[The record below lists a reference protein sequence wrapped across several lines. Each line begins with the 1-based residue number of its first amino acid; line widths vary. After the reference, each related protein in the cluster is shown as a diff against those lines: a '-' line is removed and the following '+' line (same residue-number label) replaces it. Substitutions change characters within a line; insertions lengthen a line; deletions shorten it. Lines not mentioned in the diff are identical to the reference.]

1 MFAIVTGASTG
12 IGAAIAKTLVKAGHS
27 VAGIARDADKLSALH
42 RALGERF
49 EPHACDVTDDT
60 VFAAVLRQIADTHGR
75 IDLLVNN
82 AGSAKVM
89 SIADTTPEQFRAMH
103 DLNVHAPATAIHT
116 LWSTLCAHGDAR
128 IVNVSSLAQLDPFPG
143 FFAYASSKSALHL
156 LTVVAN
162 AEGEPHGVRAFTVAP
177 GVVDT
182 PLHRSLMP
190 DGIAPVDGLSST
202 LQPADVAALVMKI
215 ADGALDARAG
225 CVLAM
230 PAPAAVA
237 SLRRWIIEQPGG
249 GVDIVSGDI
258 IE

>member
-12 IGAAIAKTLVKAGHS
+12 IGAALAKVLVKAGHT
-27 VAGIARDADKLSALH
+27 VAGIARDGDKLAALQ
-42 RALGERF
+42 RALGDRF
-49 EPHACDVTDDT
+49 EPHPCDVTDTT
-60 VFAAVLRQIADTHGR
+60 VFAAVLRHIADTHGR

-82 AGSAKVM
+82 AGTAKVM
-89 SIADTTPEQFRAMH
+89 SIADTTPEEFRAMH
-103 DLNVHAPATAIHT
+103 DINVLAPATAIHT
-116 LWSTLCAHGDAR
+116 LWPTLTSRGDTR

-190 DGIAPVDGLSST
+190 EGIAPVDGLSST
-202 LQPADVAALVMKI
+202 LQPTDVASLI
-215 ADGALDARAG
+215 AAIAEGKHDARAG
-225 CVLAM
+225 WVLAM
-230 PAPAAVA
+230 PAPAAVS
-237 SLRRWIIEQPGG
+237 SLRRWIIEHPGG
-249 GVDIVSGDI
+249 GVEIVS
-258 IE
+258 

>member
-12 IGAAIAKTLVKAGHS
+12 IGAALAKLLVKAGHT
-27 VAGIARDADKLSALH
+27 VAGIARDGEKLEALH

-49 EPHACDVTDDT
+49 EPHPCDVTDTT
-60 VFAAVLRQIADTHGR
+60 VFAAVLRHIADTHGR

-82 AGSAKVM
+82 AGTAKVM
-89 SIADTTPEQFRAMH
+89 SIADTTPEAFRAMH
-103 DLNVHAPATAIHT
+103 DINVLAPATAIHT
-116 LWSTLCAHGDAR
+116 LWSTMTAHGDAR
-128 IVNVSSLAQLDPFPG
+128 IVNISSLAQLDPFPG

-190 DGIAPVDGLSST
+190 EGIAPVDGLSST
-202 LQPADVAALVMKI
+202 LQPGDVASLI
-215 ADGALDARAG
+215 AAIAEGKHDSRAG
-225 CVLAM
+225 WVLAM
-230 PAPAAVA
+230 PAPAAVV
-237 SLRRWIIEQPGG
+237 SLRRWIIEHPGG
-249 GVDIVSGDI
+249 GVDIVS
-258 IE
+258 

>member
-12 IGAAIAKTLVKAGHS
+12 IGAALAKVLVKAGHT
-27 VAGIARDADKLSALH
+27 VAGIARDGDKLAALQ
-42 RALGERF
+42 RALGDRF
-49 EPHACDVTDDT
+49 EPHPCDVTDTT
-60 VFAAVLRQIADTHGR
+60 VFAAVLRHIADTHGR

-82 AGSAKVM
+82 AGTAKMM
-89 SIADTTPEQFRAMH
+89 SIADTTPEEFRAMH
-103 DLNVHAPATAIHT
+103 DINVLAPATAIHT
-116 LWSTLCAHGDAR
+116 LWPTLTSRGDTR

-190 DGIAPVDGLSST
+190 EGIAPVDGLSST
-202 LQPADVAALVMKI
+202 LQPTDVASLI
-215 ADGALDARAG
+215 AAIAEGKHDARAG
-225 CVLAM
+225 WVLAM
-230 PAPAAVA
+230 PAPAAVS
-237 SLRRWIIEQPGG
+237 SLRRWIIEHPGG
-249 GVDIVSGDI
+249 GVEIVS
-258 IE
+258 

>member
-12 IGAAIAKTLVKAGHS
+12 IGAALAKVLVKAGHT
-27 VAGIARDADKLSALH
+27 VAGIARDGDKLAALQ
-42 RALGERF
+42 RALGDRF
-49 EPHACDVTDDT
+49 EPHPCDVTDTT
-60 VFAAVLRQIADTHGR
+60 VFAAVLRHIADTHGR

-82 AGSAKVM
+82 AGTAKVM
-89 SIADTTPEQFRAMH
+89 SIADTTPEAFRAMH
-103 DLNVHAPATAIHT
+103 DINVLAPATAIHT
-116 LWSTLCAHGDAR
+116 LWSAMTAHGDAR

-190 DGIAPVDGLSST
+190 EGIAPVEGLSST
-202 LQPADVAALVMKI
+202 LQPTDVASLIVAI
-215 ADGALDARAG
+215 AEGTHDARAG
-225 CVLAM
+225 WVLAM
-230 PAPAAVA
+230 PAPAAVS
-237 SLRRWIIEQPGG
+237 SLRRWIIEHPGG
-249 GVDIVSGDI
+249 GVEIVS
-258 IE
+258 

>member
-12 IGAAIAKTLVKAGHS
+12 IGAALAKVLVKAGHT
-27 VAGIARDADKLSALH
+27 VAGIARDGDKLAALQ
-42 RALGERF
+42 RALGDRF
-49 EPHACDVTDDT
+49 EPHPCDVTDTT
-60 VFAAVLRQIADTHGR
+60 VFAAVLRHIADTHGR

-82 AGSAKVM
+82 AGTAKVM
-89 SIADTTPEQFRAMH
+89 SIADTTPEAFRAMH
-103 DLNVHAPATAIHT
+103 DINVLAPATAIHT
-116 LWSTLCAHGDAR
+116 LWSAMTAHGDAR

-190 DGIAPVDGLSST
+190 EGIAPVEGLSST
-202 LQPADVAALVMKI
+202 LQPTDVASLIVAI
-215 ADGALDARAG
+215 AEGKHDARAG
-225 CVLAM
+225 WVLAM
-230 PAPAAVA
+230 PAPAAVS
-237 SLRRWIIEQPGG
+237 SLRRWIIEHPGG
-249 GVDIVSGDI
+249 GVEIVS
-258 IE
+258 